1 MTDVAERG
9 SDFIKDL
16 GDAARRNPISAALI
30 GMGIVWL
37 FAGGKSGA
45 GPADLLQR
53 TGLDRLPQAAKD
65 TFNTARDG
73 VGSATSSAAD
83 TVRDAGNA
91 GIETATRMGSEYA
104 KLLPD
109 SANVLDNM
117 RGNLTDLFKA
127 QPLALGAIGL
137 AIGAGIAAALP
148 NTDLENSY
156 LGETSETLK
165 SKAAEIV
172 GEQIEK
178 VTTVASDVVEAAA
191 DGARK
196 EGLTIDGAKAAMDD
210 LSGKLG
216 RVVDAAGKSLSE
228 SVK

>member
-1 MTDVAERG
+1 MTDMTEKG
-9 SDFIKDL
+9 SDFVKDL

-37 FAGGKSGA
+37 FAGKAAVQPSEFLEG
-45 GPADLLQR
+45 
-53 TGLDRLPQAAKD
+53 TGLDRLPDAAR
-65 TFNTARDG
+65 NAM
-73 VGSATSSAAD
+73 SATQDRVASATD
-83 TVRDAGNA
+83 TLRT
-91 GIETATRMGSEYA
+91 IETATRMASEYSKA
-104 KLLPD
+104 LPD
-109 SANVLDNM
+109 SADVLATV

-127 QPLALGAIGL
+127 QPLALGTIGL

-148 NTDLENSY
+148 NTDIEKSY

-165 SKAAEIV
+165 NKAAEIA
-172 GEQIEK
+172 GQQIDK
-178 VTTVASDVVEAAA
+178 AATVASDVVDAAK

-196 EGLTIDGAKAAMDD
+196 EGLTLDDAKAAMDG

-228 SVK
+228 NLR

>member
-1 MTDVAERG
+1 M
-9 SDFIKDL
+9 
-16 GDAARRNPISAALI
+16 
-30 GMGIVWL
+30 
-37 FAGGKSGA
+37 
-45 GPADLLQR
+45 
-53 TGLDRLPQAAKD
+53 DRLPEAAKD
-65 TFNTARDG
+65 TFDTARDG
-73 VGSATSSAAD
+73 VASATNSAVD
-83 TVRDAGNA
+83 TIRDAGSA

-109 SANVLDNM
+109 PANVLDNV

-165 SKAAEIV
+165 SKAAEIA

-178 VTTVASDVVEAAA
+178 AATLASDVVEPRRTER
-191 DGARK
+191 ARK
-196 EGLTIDGAKAAMDD
+196 A
-210 LSGKLG
+210 
-216 RVVDAAGKSLSE
+216 
-228 SVK
+228 